1 MHFDKNNRG
10 STMIKYI
17 RKWIALIPVLMMTTL
32 GVVQAKEF
40 PVEHF
45 FKTPEFAALQL
56 SPNGKKL
63 MVLKPAGKNN
73 RMNIYV
79 MDIENDFKTTQV
91 TGIDAADVTNPVWV
105 NNERIIYSVD
115 EDGNESPAIFAVN
128 ANGKRQRVLFERG
141 EGATQFRRAS
151 LLNLLP
157 DDDKHI
163 LVTWNKNRIAY
174 TEVFKV
180 NIYNGRSKRVL
191 PNTGYAVGW
200 MTDWNGDVRI
210 AIEQQDLETRILYRK
225 DTESEFEV
233 INKFQTLERS
243 WGPVGFDFD
252 NKTLIVQSNIETDTA
267 GLYFYDPEKRQMG
280 ELIYNDDTYDIGG
293 PWVSRHKQ
301 KLIGVVYMADK
312 PKRVMFDKE
321 WATHIA
327 TLEATFPGEQ
337 VSIASLAKDESR
349 MIIRVWSDR
358 DPGSYYMYEP
368 TNTKRPLFKLVQGR
382 EWIKPE
388 DMVPMMPIK
397 YTARDGL
404 TIHGYL
410 TLPKNWTKGSP
421 VPLIVNPHG
430 GPWARDGWGWNPEVQ
445 MFANRG
451 YATLQMDFRGSTG
464 YGLKHRNDGN
474 GEWGNKMQ
482 HDITDGVKW
491 AIEQGYADADK
502 VCISGTSYG
511 GYATM
516 AGLTFTPDL
525 YKCGIN
531 NVGVTDVALLFE
543 TMDES
548 WGASR
553 ARLMEQVGDAED
565 KEFMAKIS
573 PVKHVDKIKA
583 PVMIIHGR
591 KDPRVVMQ
599 HADDLR
605 DELERL
611 GKKEGVD
618 YEWLVKSNEGHGFR
632 KQENIIEQYEK
643 MDEFLKRFLK

>member
-1 MHFDKNNRG
+1 
-10 STMIKYI
+10 MIKGF
-17 RKWIALIPVLMMTTL
+17 RKWIALIPVLMMSAL
-32 GVVQAKEF
+32 GVVNAKEF

-45 FKTPEFAALQL
+45 FKKPEFAALQL

-79 MDIENDFKTTQV
+79 MDIDNGFKTTQV
-91 TGIDAADVTNPVWV
+91 TGIDVADVTGPGWV
-105 NNERIIYSVD
+105 NNERIIYAVD

-128 ANGKRQRVLFERG
+128 ADGKKNRVLIERG
-141 EGATQFRRAS
+141 EGLTAARRANV
-151 LLNLLP
+151 LDLLP
-157 DDDKHI
+157 NDDKHI
-163 LVTWNKNRIAY
+163 LVSWNKNRLAY
-174 TEVFKV
+174 PEVYKLNV
-180 NIYNGRSKRVL
+180 YTGRSKRVL

-200 MTDWNGDVRI
+200 QTDWNGDVRI
-210 AIEQQDLETRILYRK
+210 AIEQQDLESRILYRK

-233 INKFQTLERS
+233 LAKFQQLEPA
-243 WGPVGFDFD
+243 WGPVAFDFD
-252 NKTLIVQSNIETDTA
+252 NKTLIVQSNLETDTA
-267 GLYFYDPEKRQMG
+267 GLYFYDPEKKQMG
-280 ELIYNDDTYDIGG
+280 QLIYNNDTYDING
-293 PWVSRHKQ
+293 PWMSRHKQ
-301 KLIGVVYMADK
+301 KMIAVGYMGAK
-312 PKRVMFDKE
+312 PERVMFDKE

-327 TLEATFPGEQ
+327 TLEATFPGQE
-337 VSIASLAKDESR
+337 VSIGSMSKDETR
-349 MIIRVWSDR
+349 MVIRVWSDR
-358 DPGSYYMYEP
+358 DPGTYYLYEP
-368 TNTKRPLFKLVQGR
+368 ANAKRPLFKLVQGR
-382 EWIKPE
+382 EWIKAE

-410 TLPKNWTKGSP
+410 TLPKNWKKGNP

-430 GPWARDGWGWNPEVQ
+430 GPWARDGWGWNPEIQ

-451 YATLQMDFRGSTG
+451 YATIQMDFRGSTG
-464 YGLKHRNDGN
+464 YGRKHL
-474 GEWGNKMQ
+474 EASYKQWGKSMQ
-482 HDITDGVKW
+482 DDITDGVKW

-502 VCISGTSYG
+502 ICISGGSYG

-543 TMDES
+543 TMPKS
-548 WGASR
+548 WEAGKAQMIER
-553 ARLMEQVGDAED
+553 VGDPED
-565 KEFMAKIS
+565 KEFMNQIS
-573 PVKHVDKIKA
+573 PLAHVDKIKA

-618 YEWLVKSNEGHGFR
+618 YEWLVKDNEGHGFR
-632 KQENIIEQYEK
+632 KQENVFEQYEK